1 MTKKQLKNSFW
12 AWLYPILFILDNFLI
27 FEAWVNVIHSWEDI
41 IYFHLFSIFILFYT
55 NITIAIFFYIIQEFS
70 SILALLEHALH
81 IISNLLLL

>member
-1 MTKKQLKNSFW
+1 M
-12 AWLYPILFILDNFLI
+12 
-27 FEAWVNVIHSWEDI
+27 FEAWVKIIHSWEDI